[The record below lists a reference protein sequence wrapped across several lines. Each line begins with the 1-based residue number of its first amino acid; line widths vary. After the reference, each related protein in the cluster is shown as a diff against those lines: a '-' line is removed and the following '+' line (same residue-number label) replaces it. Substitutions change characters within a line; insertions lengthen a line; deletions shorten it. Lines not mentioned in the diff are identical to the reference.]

1 MFLICFNINRYCY
14 SNYQQSNKDI
24 VDSDKL
30 IEFLSYGKNMVK
42 LDSKESID
50 ENKSYIFYSWNNL

>member
-1 MFLICFNINRYCY
+1 MFFNINRYCCL
-14 SNYQQSNKDI
+14 NYQQCNRDI

-30 IEFLSYGKNMVK
+30 IEFLSYGKNIVK

-50 ENKSYIFYSWNNL
+50 ENKSYIFCSWNNL